1 MHNNKSTKVLALIN
15 KDFANML
22 LELQDY
28 LNFNVKITN
37 QNINI
42 QEINSYDV
50 LIVDEESQ
58 NILLSKEINNLSLPI
73 LLIVGENNIV
83 NIAHNL
89 KIKFP
94 FEFHELNKA
103 IINLITKKNYSIN
116 SSIKI
121 KDYVL
126 NKNQKKLIKNK
137 QTIILTEKEIQLLE
151 LFNSAKKPIPKE
163 NILELIW
170 KYSADADTHTVET
183 HIYRLRKKIKDKF
196 FDNDLIIN
204 NKKGYTI

>member
-58 NILLSKEINNLSLPI
+58 NIFNYKLLKKKQLLLLSKKSYNFKNL
-73 LLIVGENNIV
+73 
-83 NIAHNL
+83 
-89 KIKFP
+89 
-94 FEFHELNKA
+94 
-103 IINLITKKNYSIN
+103 NLI
-116 SSIKI
+116 
-121 KDYVL
+121 
-126 NKNQKKLIKNK
+126 
-137 QTIILTEKEIQLLE
+137 
-151 LFNSAKKPIPKE
+151 
-163 NILELIW
+163 
-170 KYSADADTHTVET
+170 
-183 HIYRLRKKIKDKF
+183 
-196 FDNDLIIN
+196 
-204 NKKGYTI
+204 

>member
-58 NILLSKEINNLSLPI
+58 HILLSKEINNLSLPI